1 MSFPTIHASWLGAM
15 SYASPAPDLSPNSA
29 RVNHVHA
36 PRQSHGARPTLRRER
51 APGAE
56 PGAASKATPGR
67 RARCFSGAEASPARR
82 APNRTEGSAGG
93 PDPEA
98 GAVLFDDDPSDLLV
112 EASAESGSGV
122 FSAISGLREPTDDP
136 VGPVL
141 RDDRD
146 PADAPVRKAAPVGRQ
161 RMVAPNEVQDRGFEP
176 CPQRRAL
183 GPRFEQGAV
192 VFVAPL
198 FIAVAVLLEGDRQ
211 VIGVTGIGTHDLPP
225 LARRPHSAGTANER
239 RARSQEGTSPPG
251 PLATL

>member
-1 MSFPTIHASWLGAM
+1 MSFPRQAPPSSTTI
-15 SYASPAPDLSPNSA
+15 
-29 RVNHVHA
+29 
-36 PRQSHGARPTLRRER
+36 LRTC
-51 APGAE
+51 PW
-56 PGAASKATPGR
+56 
-67 RARCFSGAEASPARR
+67 RR
-82 APNRTEGSAGG
+82 AP
-93 PDPEA
+93 
-98 GAVLFDDDPSDLLV
+98 
-112 EASAESGSGV
+112 ESGSSV

-225 LARRPHSAGTANER
+225 LARRPNSAGTANER

-251 PLATL
+251 PLATLQIRSPPELYSRSGTRPAQHDNRAAERDTEERHVLQLTQPLAWKSG